1 MHDDLV
7 LLSLVI
13 ESGGYSR
20 ASTRTGIPK
29 SRLSRRVEELERR
42 LSVRLIDRS
51 SRHFTPTP
59 IGLDLARRGDLIRA
73 EGENALRLIQES
85 LSKPTGALRIAS
97 PALLTENA
105 IAEFCI
111 GFSKRNPQVVITLDT
126 TDGTKPQNM
135 DAYDIALIASR
146 HELPDTDMIARI
158 LQRTRYAL
166 VASPEWIAAA
176 PPIHDPN
183 DLIDQPAIG
192 WLDEERRSVWDFVS
206 DRGELS
212 EVGVRTVMVT
222 NNLKI
227 VHKAARAGLGMARL
241 PLSLVFED
249 LATGRLRRVL
259 PGWQPPTFSIHAIYR
274 TRRSLQLAGR
284 KFLDELAQHLRASP
298 SNDGQDN
305 GVPVSDR
312 PWPAPAR

>member
-7 LLSLVI
+7 LLSQVI
-13 ESGGYSR
+13 EAGSYSR

-29 SRLSRRVEELERR
+29 SRLSRRIDELEKR
-42 LSVRLIDRS
+42 LAVRLIDRS

-59 IGLDLARRGDLIRA
+59 IGLDLARRGEMIRA
-73 EGENALRLIQES
+73 EGETALRIIQES

-97 PALLTENA
+97 PTLLTEAA
-105 IAEFCI
+105 IADFCI

-126 TDGTKPQNM
+126 TDGTKPANM

-146 HELPDTDMIARI
+146 QELPDTDMIARI
-158 LQRTRYAL
+158 LQRTEYAL
-166 VASPEWIAAA
+166 VASPGWFTSA
-176 PPIHDPN
+176 PAIHDPN
-183 DLIDQPAIG
+183 DLIDLPGIG
-192 WLDEERRSVWDFVS
+192 WLDEERRSVWGFVS
-206 DRGELS
+206 DRGEVS

-227 VHKAARAGLGMARL
+227 VHKAACAGLGMARL
-241 PLSLVFED
+241 PLSLVIED

-259 PGWQPPTFSIHAIYR
+259 PGWRPPTFSIHAIYR

-284 KFLDELAQHLRASP
+284 IFLDELAQHLRAHPRNELLHVQP
-298 SNDGQDN
+298 SGSTDDGLD
-305 GVPVSDR
+305 
-312 PWPAPAR
+312 